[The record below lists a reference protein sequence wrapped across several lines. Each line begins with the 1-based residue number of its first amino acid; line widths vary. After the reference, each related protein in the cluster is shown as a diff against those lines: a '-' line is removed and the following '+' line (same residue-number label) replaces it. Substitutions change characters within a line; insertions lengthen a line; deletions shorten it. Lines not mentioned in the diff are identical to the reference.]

1 MKKLILKLTLLMAVA
16 FAVVSCDK
24 EETIEVDNL
33 PTAANTFLNDHFKE
47 AKILSVTREK
57 EPLSGTEY
65 QVLLNNRI
73 EVKFDKN
80 GNWTEVEAL
89 DNTVAIPTSF
99 VLAPIVGYVKEN
111 YPNDGINSIDREK
124 HGFDVE
130 LTNALDLEFDAAG
143 KFIRIDP

>member
-111 YPNDGINSIDREK
+111 YPNDGINSIDKEK

-130 LTNALDLEFDAAG
+130 LTNALDLEFDATG